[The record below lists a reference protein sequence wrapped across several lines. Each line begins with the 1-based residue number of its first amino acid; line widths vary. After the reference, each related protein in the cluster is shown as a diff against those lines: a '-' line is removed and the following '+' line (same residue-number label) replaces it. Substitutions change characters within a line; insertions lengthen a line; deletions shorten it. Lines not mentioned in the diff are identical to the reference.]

1 MNSEESIVP
10 NEERVAELRL
20 LLDEYACAGSDKAIE
35 KQRRKGKLTI
45 PARLDTLFDANTTRF
60 EVGVFAARG
69 LYEEHG
75 DIRSA
80 GVRTVV
86 GEVSG
91 RDCIVIANDSMVKS
105 GTWFPLTIKK
115 ILRAQE
121 IAIENVLPVVYLVD
135 SGGLFLPLQSESF
148 TDGDGTD
155 RIFYHNARLSALG
168 VPQVAAVMGPCVAG
182 GAYVPA
188 LCDDLIM
195 VRGTSGIYLGGPY
208 LVEAAIGETVDSETL
223 GGSSTHSR
231 LSGMADY
238 EDDDDA
244 ACLARVRRLAT
255 QWPKVSTQRLRLP
268 AREPSRDPH
277 RILGHLPDD
286 RRALRG
292 A

>member
-148 TDGDGTD
+148 PDGDGAD

-168 VPQVAAVMGPCVAG
+168 VAQVAAVMGPCVAG

-277 RILGHLPDD
+277 RILEHLPDD